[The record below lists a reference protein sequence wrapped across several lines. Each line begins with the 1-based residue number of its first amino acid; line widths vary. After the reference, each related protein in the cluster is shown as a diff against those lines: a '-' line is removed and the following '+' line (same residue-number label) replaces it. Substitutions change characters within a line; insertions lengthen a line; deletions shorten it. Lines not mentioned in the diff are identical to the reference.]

1 MSDRSVVR
9 PSDAIAIRRLGRQ
22 IAAAPRRTGGAVL
35 LRVAARLETVAPLTL
50 AAALADGLRP
60 RPADMEVRAVRRI
73 EGKAAAVDLARHL
86 EPGGHLGR
94 RGARALL
101 AASATLVI
109 QKADAQS
116 PGWDR
121 LARAF
126 EAETA
131 QPCQVNLY
139 AGPPETP
146 GLPWHRDPHDVLMLV
161 LTGEKILDVAA
172 RLGPRG
178 PESAERVVLRAGD
191 ALWLPRGT
199 PHQAA
204 NGPSGAVHAAIGLLH
219 LVEDGNALVR
229 ARDADSPSLS
239 PGAWHLLPPALAV
252 VTRAALDSWRPGRA
266 QAPAPPGDLSEL
278 VVRALKEDIHAPA

>member
-1 MSDRSVVR
+1 MPDRSAPP
-9 PSDAIAIRRLGRQ
+9 PSDALAIRRLGHR

-35 LRVAARLETVAPLTL
+35 LREAVPRPPVHPH
-50 AAALADGLRP
+50 ALAVALIDRLRP
-60 RPADMEVRAVRRI
+60 RPADMEVRAVHRI
-73 EGKAAAVDLARHL
+73 GGKAAAVGLERHL
-86 EPGGHLGR
+86 EPGGRLEG
-94 RGARALL
+94 RGAERVLGAG
-101 AASATLVI
+101 ATLVM
-109 QKADAQS
+109 QKVDARS

-139 AGPPETP
+139 AGPPEAP
-146 GLPWHRDPHDVLMLV
+146 GLPWHRDPHDVLMLA
-161 LTGEKILDVAA
+161 LAGEKIVDVAA

-178 PESAERVVLRAGD
+178 PEREERVVLRAGD

-229 ARDADSPSLS
+229 ARDADAPSLS
-239 PGAWHLLPPALAV
+239 PGGWHLLPPARAEA
-252 VTRAALDSWRPGRA
+252 TRTALTRWRPG
-266 QAPAPPGDLSEL
+266 APPLYPRIRDLTDL
-278 VVRALKEDIHAPA
+278 VVQAIEEDIHAPA